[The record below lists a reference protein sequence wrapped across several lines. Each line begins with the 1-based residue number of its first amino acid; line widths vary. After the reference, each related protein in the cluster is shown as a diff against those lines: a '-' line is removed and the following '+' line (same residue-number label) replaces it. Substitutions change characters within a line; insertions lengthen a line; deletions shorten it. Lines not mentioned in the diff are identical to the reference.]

1 MSRVTYANGTIDRE
15 AALRSYVHT
24 VTSAQD
30 TANAAAID
38 IGLGSTAT
46 VVVLSA
52 QVESTTGVF
61 RNPQGIVSVS
71 GSTVSVADSGLAVNE
86 KVHIV
91 AIGYA
96 N

>member
-1 MSRVTYANGTIDRE
+1 MSKITFANGTVDRE

-24 VTSAQD
+24 VTSGQD
-30 TANAAAID
+30 SSNAAAID

-46 VVVLSA
+46 VVVMHA

-61 RNPQGIVSVS
+61 RNPQGVVSVS
-71 GSTVSVADSGLAVNE
+71 GSTVTVNDSGLAVSE

-91 AIGYA
+91 AVGYA
-96 N
+96 G